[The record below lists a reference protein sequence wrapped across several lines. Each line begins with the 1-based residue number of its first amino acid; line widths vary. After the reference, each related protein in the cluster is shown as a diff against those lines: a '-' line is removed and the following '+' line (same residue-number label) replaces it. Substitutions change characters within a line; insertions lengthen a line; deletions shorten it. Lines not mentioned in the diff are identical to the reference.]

1 MPRSAKQQLTWV
13 QVVVDA
19 PLRDAV
25 KLSDVVVAVPHPQ
38 FLSCCQRATHS
49 EVDVSMM
56 LKRRQVPV
64 ALLRR
69 GPDKPAG
76 PKHQSI
82 RAESDE
88 TLGVY
93 PSRISDL
100 HRLRFYT
107 IRAQFDGKHYL
118 IQLALVSSLPS
129 MD

>member
-1 MPRSAKQQLTWV
+1 MFNLNQLLSVITTSHSSTPRSTKQQPTWV

-64 ALLRR
+64 ALLGR
-69 GPDKPAG
+69 GPDKPADH
-76 PKHQSI
+76 KHQSM
-82 RAESDE
+82 
-88 TLGVY
+88 
-93 PSRISDL
+93 PS
-100 HRLRFYT
+100 
-107 IRAQFDGKHYL
+107 Q
-118 IQLALVSSLPS
+118 
-129 MD
+129 